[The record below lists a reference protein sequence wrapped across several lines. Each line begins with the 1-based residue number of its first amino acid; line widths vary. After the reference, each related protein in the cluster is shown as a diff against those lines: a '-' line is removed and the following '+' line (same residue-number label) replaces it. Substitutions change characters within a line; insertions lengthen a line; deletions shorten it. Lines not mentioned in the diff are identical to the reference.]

1 MAIFGDL
8 GKALGLGSAED
19 IFGEGDLL
27 PILAT
32 AAGFYFAPAM
42 GLSAAAGAA
51 GGAGLGSL
59 AAGKSVDDALK
70 NAAMAYG
77 VGSFMSPSMTQGLQ
91 MGGGAGSPP
100 SYLQNQI
107 YGGAGQVPTQVA
119 GDLSEGMMTGG
130 GSNAGSSGGLFDFM
144 GDNKLLTASLASS
157 GLGLL
162 MGSPDDPG
170 YTQRPYA
177 DVTGFDIN
185 VVDPETG
192 EVLNLKDPDDAQRYR
207 EAMTEERRTMY
218 DDDRMQ
224 AIPGYA
230 HGGAMVDHPDAHGAM
245 YEHDKMGYDVA
256 VRGEVDGPGTG
267 TSDSVPARLS
277 DGEFVLTAKAV
288 RGAGSGD
295 RDVGAAR
302 LYDMMAELE
311 ATA

>member
-8 GKALGLGSAED
+8 GKALGLGSAE
-19 IFGEGDLL
+19 EVLGDLGPVL
-27 PILAT
+27 
-32 AAGFYFAPAM
+32 
-42 GLSAAAGAA
+42 
-51 GGAGLGSL
+51 GAGLGFYFGGPMGASL
-59 AAGKSVDDALK
+59 GSGIGTLAGGGKIDDVLK
-70 NAAMAYG
+70 NAALAYG
-77 VGSFMSPSMTQGLQ
+77 VTSFISPQAAQSMGIQK
-91 MGGGAGSPP
+91 AGVEPGF
-100 SYLQNQI
+100 LQNQI

-119 GDLSEGMMTGG
+119 GDLSEGMVTSG
-130 GSNAGSSGGLFDFM
+130 GSSAGSSAGSSGGLFDFM

-162 MGSPDDPG
+162 MGPPDDPG
-170 YTQRPYA
+170 RPQRPYA

-207 EAMTEERRTMY
+207 EAMTEERQNLYSNDMY
-218 DDDRMQ
+218 QR
-224 AIPGYA
+224 IPGYA
-230 HGGAMVDHPDAHGAM
+230 HGGAMVGHPKARGAM

-277 DGEFVLTAKAV
+277 DGEFVLTAQAV
-288 RGAGSGD
+288 RGAGGGD

>member
-8 GKALGLGSAED
+8 GKALGLGTAED

-107 YGGAGQVPTQVA
+107 YGSGAGQVASVA
-119 GDLSEGMMTGG
+119 DTAAMENANIAGGETGFMDSLFSSAKKDPLLALSL
-130 GSNAGSSGGLFDFM
+130 GSS
-144 GDNKLLTASLASS
+144 A
-157 GLGLL
+157 LGLL
-162 MGSPDDPG
+162 AGQPDDPG
-170 YTQRPYA
+170 RPQRPYA

-185 VVDPETG
+185 VVDPATG
-192 EVLNLKDPDDAQRYR
+192 ETLNLKDPDDAKRYR
-207 EAMTEERRTMY
+207 EAMTEERQNLYSR
-218 DDDRMQ
+218 DKFEG
-224 AIPGYA
+224 IPGYA
-230 HGGAMVDHPDAHGAM
+230 HGGAMVGHPKARGAM

-277 DGEFVLTAKAV
+277 DGEFVLTARAV
-288 RGAGSGD
+288 RGAGGGD

>member
-107 YGGAGQVPTQVA
+107 YGSGAGQVASVA
-119 GDLSEGMMTGG
+119 DTAAMENANIAGGEPGFMDSVFSSVKKDPLLALSL
-130 GSNAGSSGGLFDFM
+130 GSS
-144 GDNKLLTASLASS
+144 A
-157 GLGLL
+157 LGLL
-162 MGSPDDPG
+162 AGQPDDPG
-170 YTQRPYA
+170 RSQRPYA

-185 VVDPETG
+185 VVDPATG
-192 EVLNLKDPDDAQRYR
+192 ETLNLKDPDDAQRYR
-207 EAMTEERRTMY
+207 EAMTEERQNLYNDDMY
-218 DDDRMQ
+218 QR
-224 AIPGYA
+224 IPGYA

>member
-107 YGGAGQVPTQVA
+107 YGSGAGQVASVA
-119 GDLSEGMMTGG
+119 DTAAMENANIAGGETGIMDSLFSSAKKDPLLALSL
-130 GSNAGSSGGLFDFM
+130 GSS
-144 GDNKLLTASLASS
+144 A
-157 GLGLL
+157 LGLL
-162 MGSPDDPG
+162 AGQPDDPG
-170 YTQRPYA
+170 RPQRPYA

-185 VVDPETG
+185 VVDPATG
-192 EVLNLKDPDDAQRYR
+192 ETLNLKDPDDAKRYR
-207 EAMTEERRTMY
+207 EAMTEERQNLYSDDMY
-218 DDDRMQ
+218 QR
-224 AIPGYA
+224 IPGYA
-230 HGGAMVDHPDAHGAM
+230 HGGAMVNHPDAHGAM
-245 YEHDKMGYDVA
+245 YQHKKMGYDVA

-277 DGEFVLTAKAV
+277 DGEFVLTAQAV
-288 RGAGSGD
+288 RGAGGGD

>member
-8 GKALGLGSAED
+8 GKALGLGTAED

-27 PILAT
+27 PVLAT
-32 AAGFYFAPAM
+32 AAGFYFAPAL

-107 YGGAGQVPTQVA
+107 YGSGAGQVASVA
-119 GDLSEGMMTGG
+119 DTAAMENANIAGGETGFMDSLFSSAKENPLLALSL
-130 GSNAGSSGGLFDFM
+130 GSS
-144 GDNKLLTASLASS
+144 A
-157 GLGLL
+157 LGLL
-162 MGSPDDPG
+162 AGQPDDPG
-170 YTQRPYA
+170 RPQRPYA

-185 VVDPETG
+185 VVDPTTG
-192 EVLNLKDPDDAQRYR
+192 ETLNLKDPDDAKRYR
-207 EAMTEERRTMY
+207 EAMTEERQNLYSDDMY
-218 DDDRMQ
+218 QR
-224 AIPGYA
+224 IPGYA
-230 HGGAMVDHPDAHGAM
+230 HGGAMVGHPKARGAM

-277 DGEFVLTAKAV
+277 DGEFVLTAQAV
-288 RGAGSGD
+288 RGAGGGN

>member
-8 GKALGLGSAED
+8 GKALGLGSAKEVL
-19 IFGEGDLL
+19 GDLG
-27 PILAT
+27 PIL
-32 AAGFYFAPAM
+32 
-42 GLSAAAGAA
+42 
-51 GGAGLGSL
+51 GAGLGFYFGGPMGASL
-59 AAGKSVDDALK
+59 GSGIGTLAGGGKIDDVLK
-70 NAAMAYG
+70 NAALAYG
-77 VGSFMSPSMTQGLQ
+77 VTSFIPSQAAQNMGIQKAGVEPGFLQ
-91 MGGGAGSPP
+91 DK
-100 SYLQNQI
+100 I
-107 YGGAGQVPTQVA
+107 YGGASQVPTQVA
-119 GDLSEGMMTGG
+119 GDLSEGMVTGG

-192 EVLNLKDPDDAQRYR
+192 EILNIKDPEDAARYR
-207 EAMTEERRTMY
+207 EAMTEARRTMY
-218 DDDRMQ
+218 DNDRMQ
-224 AIPGYA
+224 SIPGYA
-230 HGGAMVDHPDAHGAM
+230 HGGAMVDHPESKGAM

>member
-59 AAGKSVDDALK
+59 AAGKSVNDALK

-107 YGGAGQVPTQVA
+107 YGSGASQVPTQVA

-130 GSNAGSSGGLFDFM
+130 ESGGGLLDFM

-170 YTQRPYA
+170 RPQRPYA

-192 EVLNLKDPDDAQRYR
+192 EVLNLKDPDDAKRYR
-207 EAMTEERRTMY
+207 EAMTEERQNLYSDDMY
-218 DDDRMQ
+218 QR
-224 AIPGYA
+224 IPGYA

-245 YEHDKMGYDVA
+245 YQHKKMGYDVA

-277 DGEFVLTAKAV
+277 DGEFVLTAQAV
-288 RGAGSGD
+288 RGAGGGD

-302 LYDMMAELE
+302 LYNMMAELE

>member
-59 AAGKSVDDALK
+59 AAGKSVNDALK

-107 YGGAGQVPTQVA
+107 YGSGAGQVASVA
-119 GDLSEGMMTGG
+119 DTAAMENANIAGGKPGFMDSLFSSAKKDPLLALSL
-130 GSNAGSSGGLFDFM
+130 GSS
-144 GDNKLLTASLASS
+144 A
-157 GLGLL
+157 LGLL
-162 MGSPDDPG
+162 AGQPDDPG
-170 YTQRPYA
+170 RPQRPYA

-192 EVLNLKDPDDAQRYR
+192 EVLNIKDPDDAKRYR
-207 EAMTEERRTMY
+207 EAMTEERQNLYSDDMY
-218 DDDRMQ
+218 QR
-224 AIPGYA
+224 IPGYA

-245 YEHDKMGYDVA
+245 YQHKKMGYDVA

-277 DGEFVLTAKAV
+277 DGEFVLTAQAV
-288 RGAGSGD
+288 RGAGGGD

-302 LYDMMAELE
+302 LYNMMAELE

>member
-107 YGGAGQVPTQVA
+107 YGSGAGQVASVA
-119 GDLSEGMMTGG
+119 DTAAMENANIAGG
-130 GSNAGSSGGLFDFM
+130 AESGGLLDFM
-144 GDNKLLTASLASS
+144 GDNKLLTASLVSS

-162 MGSPDDPG
+162 AGQPDDPG
-170 YTQRPYA
+170 RPQRPYA

-185 VVDPETG
+185 VVDPRTG
-192 EVLNLKDPDDAQRYR
+192 ETLNLKDPDDAKRYR
-207 EAMTEERRTMY
+207 EAMTEERQNLYSDDMY
-218 DDDRMQ
+218 QR
-224 AIPGYA
+224 IPGYA
-230 HGGAMVDHPDAHGAM
+230 HGGAMVGHPKARGAM

-277 DGEFVLTAKAV
+277 DGEFVLTAQAV
-288 RGAGSGD
+288 RGAGGGD

>member
-59 AAGKSVDDALK
+59 AAGKSVNDALK

-107 YGGAGQVPTQVA
+107 YGGASQVPTQVA

-130 GSNAGSSGGLFDFM
+130 ESGGGLLDFM

-170 YTQRPYA
+170 RPQRPYA

-192 EVLNLKDPDDAQRYR
+192 EVLNLKDPDDAKRYR
-207 EAMTEERRTMY
+207 EAMTEERQNLYSDDMY
-218 DDDRMQ
+218 QR
-224 AIPGYA
+224 IPGYA

-245 YEHDKMGYDVA
+245 YQHKKMGYDVA

-277 DGEFVLTAKAV
+277 DGEFVLTAQAV
-288 RGAGSGD
+288 RGAGGGD

-302 LYDMMAELE
+302 LYNMMAELE

>member
-59 AAGKSVDDALK
+59 AAGKSVNDALK

-130 GSNAGSSGGLFDFM
+130 GSNAGSSGGLLDFM
-144 GDNKLLTASLASS
+144 GENPLLTASLASS
-157 GLGLL
+157 GLSLL
-162 MGSPDDPG
+162 AGQPDDPG
-170 YTQRPYA
+170 RPQRPYA

-207 EAMTEERRTMY
+207 EAMTEERQNLYSNDMY
-218 DDDRMQ
+218 QR
-224 AIPGYA
+224 IPGYA

-245 YEHDKMGYDVA
+245 YQHKKMGYDVA

-277 DGEFVLTAKAV
+277 DGEFVLTAQAV
-288 RGAGSGD
+288 RGAGGGD

>member
-1 MAIFGDL
+1 MALFGDL

-27 PILAT
+27 PLLGT
-32 AAGFYFAPAM
+32 AAGFYFAPAL

-59 AAGKSVDDALK
+59 AAGKSVDDVLK

-77 VGSFMSPSMTQGLQ
+77 VGSFMSPSMTQSLQ

-107 YGGAGQVPTQVA
+107 YGGGQVASVA
-119 GDLSEGMMTGG
+119 DTAAMENANIA
-130 GSNAGSSGGLFDFM
+130 GSGAESSGGLFDFM

-192 EVLNLKDPDDAQRYR
+192 EILNIKDPEDAARYR
-207 EAMTEERRTMY
+207 EAMTEARRTMY
-218 DDDRMQ
+218 DNDRMQ
-224 AIPGYA
+224 SIPGYA
-230 HGGAMVDHPDAHGAM
+230 HGGAMVDHPESKGAM

-295 RDVGAAR
+295 RDIGAAR

>member
-107 YGGAGQVPTQVA
+107 YGSGAGQVASVA
-119 GDLSEGMMTGG
+119 DTAAMENANIAGG
-130 GSNAGSSGGLFDFM
+130 AESGGLLDFM
-144 GDNKLLTASLASS
+144 GDNKLLTASLVSS

-162 MGSPDDPG
+162 TGPPDDPG
-170 YTQRPYA
+170 RPQRPYA

-185 VVDPETG
+185 VVDPRTG
-192 EVLNLKDPDDAQRYR
+192 ETLNLKDPDDAKRYR
-207 EAMTEERRTMY
+207 EAMTEERQNLYSDDMY
-218 DDDRMQ
+218 QR
-224 AIPGYA
+224 IPGYA
-230 HGGAMVDHPDAHGAM
+230 HGGAMVGHPKARGAM

-277 DGEFVLTAKAV
+277 DGEFVLTAQAV
-288 RGAGSGD
+288 RGAGGGD

>member
-32 AAGFYFAPAM
+32 AAGFYFAPAI

-59 AAGKSVDDALK
+59 AAGKSVNDALK

-107 YGGAGQVPTQVA
+107 YGYGAGQVASVA
-119 GDLSEGMMTGG
+119 DTAAMENANIAGGKPGFMDSLLS
-130 GSNAGSSGGLFDFM
+130 SAKKDPLLALSLGSS
-144 GDNKLLTASLASS
+144 A
-157 GLGLL
+157 LGLL
-162 MGSPDDPG
+162 AGQPDDPG
-170 YTQRPYA
+170 RPQRPYA

-192 EVLNLKDPDDAQRYR
+192 EVLNLKDPDDAKRYR
-207 EAMTEERRTMY
+207 EAMTEERQNLYSDDMY
-218 DDDRMQ
+218 QR
-224 AIPGYA
+224 IPGYA

-245 YEHDKMGYDVA
+245 YQHKKMGYDVA

-277 DGEFVLTAKAV
+277 DGEFVLTAQAV
-288 RGAGSGD
+288 RGAGGGD

-302 LYDMMAELE
+302 LYNMMAELE

>member
-8 GKALGLGSAED
+8 GKALGLGSAKEVL
-19 IFGEGDLL
+19 GDLG
-27 PILAT
+27 PIL
-32 AAGFYFAPAM
+32 
-42 GLSAAAGAA
+42 
-51 GGAGLGSL
+51 GAGLGFYFGGPMGASL
-59 AAGKSVDDALK
+59 GSGIGTLAGGGKIDDVLK
-70 NAAMAYG
+70 NAALAYG
-77 VGSFMSPSMTQGLQ
+77 VTSFIPSQAAQNMGIQKAGVEPGFLQ
-91 MGGGAGSPP
+91 DK
-100 SYLQNQI
+100 I
-107 YGGAGQVPTQVA
+107 YGGASQVA
-119 GDLSEGMMTGG
+119 SVADTAAMENANIAGG
-130 GSNAGSSGGLFDFM
+130 GGGLFDFM

-218 DDDRMQ
+218 DNDRMQ
-224 AIPGYA
+224 SIPGYA
-230 HGGAMVDHPDAHGAM
+230 HGGAMVDHPEAKGAM
-245 YEHDKMGYDVA
+245 YQHKKMGYDVA
-256 VRGEVDGPGTG
+256 ITGEVAGPGTG

-288 RGAGSGD
+288 RGAGGGD
-295 RDVGAAR
+295 RDIGAAR

>member
-27 PILAT
+27 PLLAT

-107 YGGAGQVPTQVA
+107 YGSGAGQVASVA
-119 GDLSEGMMTGG
+119 ALAILVRSHLS
-130 GSNAGSSGGLFDFM
+130 
-144 GDNKLLTASLASS
+144 
-157 GLGLL
+157 
-162 MGSPDDPG
+162 
-170 YTQRPYA
+170 
-177 DVTGFDIN
+177 
-185 VVDPETG
+185 
-192 EVLNLKDPDDAQRYR
+192 
-207 EAMTEERRTMY
+207 
-218 DDDRMQ
+218 
-224 AIPGYA
+224 
-230 HGGAMVDHPDAHGAM
+230 
-245 YEHDKMGYDVA
+245 
-256 VRGEVDGPGTG
+256 
-267 TSDSVPARLS
+267 
-277 DGEFVLTAKAV
+277 
-288 RGAGSGD
+288 
-295 RDVGAAR
+295 
-302 LYDMMAELE
+302 
-311 ATA
+311 

>member
-32 AAGFYFAPAM
+32 AAGFYFAPAL

-59 AAGKSVDDALK
+59 AAGKSVNDALK

-107 YGGAGQVPTQVA
+107 YGSGAGQAASVA
-119 GDLSEGMMTGG
+119 DTAAMENANIAGGETGFMDSLFSSAKKDPLLALSL
-130 GSNAGSSGGLFDFM
+130 GSS
-144 GDNKLLTASLASS
+144 A
-157 GLGLL
+157 LGLL
-162 MGSPDDPG
+162 AGQPDDPDR
-170 YTQRPYA
+170 TQRPYA

-185 VVDPETG
+185 VVDPATG
-192 EVLNLKDPDDAQRYR
+192 ETLNLKDPDDAKRYR
-207 EAMTEERRTMY
+207 EAMTEERQNLYSDDMY
-218 DDDRMQ
+218 QR
-224 AIPGYA
+224 IPGYA

-245 YEHDKMGYDVA
+245 YQHKKMGYDVA

-277 DGEFVLTAKAV
+277 DGEFVLTAQAV
-288 RGAGSGD
+288 RGAGGGD

>member
-32 AAGFYFAPAM
+32 AAGFYFAPAL

-107 YGGAGQVPTQVA
+107 YGSGAGQVASVA
-119 GDLSEGMMTGG
+119 DTAAMENANIAGG
-130 GSNAGSSGGLFDFM
+130 AESGGLFDFM

-170 YTQRPYA
+170 RPQRPYA

-185 VVDPETG
+185 VVDPATG
-192 EVLNLKDPDDAQRYR
+192 ETLNLKDPDDAKRYR
-207 EAMTEERRTMY
+207 EAMTEERQNLYSDDMY
-218 DDDRMQ
+218 QR
-224 AIPGYA
+224 IPGYA
-230 HGGAMVDHPDAHGAM
+230 HGGAMVGHPKARGAM

-277 DGEFVLTAKAV
+277 DGEFVLTAQAV
-288 RGAGSGD
+288 RGAGGGD

>member
-107 YGGAGQVPTQVA
+107 YGSGAGQVASVA
-119 GDLSEGMMTGG
+119 DTAAMENANIAGGEPGFMDSVFSSVKKDPLLALSL
-130 GSNAGSSGGLFDFM
+130 GSS
-144 GDNKLLTASLASS
+144 A
-157 GLGLL
+157 LGLL
-162 MGSPDDPG
+162 AGQPDDPG
-170 YTQRPYA
+170 RSQRPYA

-185 VVDPETG
+185 VVDPATG
-192 EVLNLKDPDDAQRYR
+192 ETLNLKDPDDAQRYR
-207 EAMTEERRTMY
+207 EAMTEERQNLYSDDMY
-218 DDDRMQ
+218 QR
-224 AIPGYA
+224 IPGYA

-245 YEHDKMGYDVA
+245 YQHKKMGYDVA

>member
-8 GKALGLGSAED
+8 GKALGLGTAED

-107 YGGAGQVPTQVA
+107 YGSGAGQVVSVA
-119 GDLSEGMMTGG
+119 DTAAMENANIAGGETGFMDSLFSSAKKDPLLALSL
-130 GSNAGSSGGLFDFM
+130 GSS
-144 GDNKLLTASLASS
+144 A
-157 GLGLL
+157 LGLL
-162 MGSPDDPG
+162 AGQPDDPG
-170 YTQRPYA
+170 RSQRPYA

-185 VVDPETG
+185 VVDPATG
-192 EVLNLKDPDDAQRYR
+192 ETLNLKDPDDAKRYR
-207 EAMTEERRTMY
+207 EAMTEERQNLYSNDMY
-218 DDDRMQ
+218 QR
-224 AIPGYA
+224 IPGYA

-245 YEHDKMGYDVA
+245 YQHKKMGYDVA

-277 DGEFVLTAKAV
+277 DGEFVLTAQAV
-288 RGAGSGD
+288 RGAGGGD